1 MLRKQLSAKLLDVT
15 HVRAEMERNVGD
27 KLKRRFTIVRNDLD
41 DVEHKVAVPHTG
53 GALYAVVLQL
63 GRVAYNPDLHDLIL
77 TANFHHPLA
86 ILLHAD
92 AATGQVQEAALQ
104 AIATLTSYAR
114 HQEAISAVGVLRPLL
129 RILSEGSQSTM
140 SRSAAE
146 ALRNLARTEKMKE
159 VLREDGGFAPIFNGA
174 CWLDVL
180 APAHFRHLLANP
192 HPHVRALTP
201 MGPLPLPA
209 APRPA
214 APCPDAPHPAAPRS
228 KRPSLKTPLVRSP
241 FRSAAG

>member
-1 MLRKQLSAKLLDVT
+1 MLLLLAVQTHPPTPLPSAAPCCTLL
-15 HVRAEMERNVGD
+15 HPYCPRLCRCGYSFE
-27 KLKRRFTIVRNDLD
+27 DL
-41 DVEHKVAVPHTG
+41 AS
-53 GALYAVVLQL
+53 
-63 GRVAYNPDLHDLIL
+63 
-77 TANFHHPLA
+77 HPLA